1 MLQSRAFLCGVHVAE
16 QSISMWSTC
25 CRAEHFYVEHLLQSR
40 AFLCGAHVAEQSIFM
55 WSTRCSVVKDQVV
68 TL

>member
-1 MLQSRAFLCGVHVAE
+1 MEYTLQNRAFLCEVHVAE
-16 QSISMWSTC
+16 QSIFIC
-25 CRAEHFYVEHLLQSR
+25 CRAEHFYVEYTLQSR